1 MAGALGVELKKVGHY
16 CLGAGQALPAAQDI
30 SAAIRL
36 LAWAVAMAVG
46 LLAIV
51 QVILSFL

>member
-1 MAGALGVELKKVGHY
+1 MPSQQRKI
-16 CLGAGQALPAAQDI
+16 P
-30 SAAIRL
+30 AAIRL

-51 QVILSFL
+51 QMILSFL